1 MLQKSAFS
9 ILKTGFSR
17 CANYICHYHSLTN
30 VILTQKERRRCPF
43 IGTSDGA
50 WCPTALSAANDY

>member
-50 WCPTALSAANDY
+50 